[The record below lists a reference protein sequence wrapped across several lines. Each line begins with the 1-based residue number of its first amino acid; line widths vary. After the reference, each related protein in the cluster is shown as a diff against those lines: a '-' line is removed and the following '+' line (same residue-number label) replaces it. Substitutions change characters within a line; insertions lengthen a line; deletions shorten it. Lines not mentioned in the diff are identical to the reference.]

1 MSARAD
7 DPAARIRE
15 YFVAVAQ
22 GPMAGLPIVNPA
34 LEVATIGFARQ
45 GEAWFGVLLT
55 PWCMNL
61 MLVPDPSCPCL
72 RGEGD
77 TQWWPFASGD
87 YPFVV
92 HHCHRLG
99 CYHASSLFSPMFA
112 FTTQAEAEAVAWQT
126 LAQLHRPPERDAGG
140 DAKRLSRRGFLRSV
154 LAGGGP

>member
-1 MSARAD
+1 MTE
-7 DPAARIRE
+7 PAAVTARIEDAFRR
-15 YFVAVAQ
+15 VHDTA
-22 GPMAGLPIVNPA
+22 MRDLPIANPRLA
-34 LEVATIGFARQ
+34 VEVLGTRPWQDHWLA
-45 GEAWFGVLLT
+45 VLLT